1 MNSSRILIVESSF
14 YPEITKELIKGAT
27 AELIKAK
34 LKNHIISVPGAFEI
48 PAAIKFS
55 LMADKEKTLNNRFA
69 GYIALGCVIQG
80 ETDHYKHIC
89 SETTRALMD
98 ISINDTIA
106 LGFGILT
113 VNSLEQAKVRAYSL
127 GEKNAGGKAALSCIK
142 MIGLKTSMSLITS
155 QKTNESA

>member
-27 AELIKAK
+27 AELTKAK
-34 LKNHIISVPGAFEI
+34 FKNDIISVPGAFEI
-48 PAAIKFS
+48 PAAIKFA
-55 LMADKEKTLNNRFA
+55 LMADKEKTLNDRFS
-69 GYIALGCVIQG
+69 GFIALGCVIQG

-98 ISINDTIA
+98 ISINNAIA

-113 VNSLEQAKVRAYSL
+113 VSSLEQAKVRAHSM
-127 GEKNAGGKAALSCIK
+127 GEKNTGGKAALSCIK
-142 MIGLKTSMSLITS
+142 MIDLKTSMSLN
-155 QKTNESA
+155 KKPKN